1 MKKYYMTFAGTLLA
15 IILVGCS
22 SSGNGNGDI
31 ARSYLK
37 ACYEEDAKEMVS
49 LVPSAV
55 IDDIL
60 SEYKCTK
67 KQLVEAVEIE
77 LSNESKDYSDCSVVS
92 TAHFMKDIEENNFD
106 DFFDRRVEIDT
117 DKISAMQTYQVD
129 VSDNQYYSNLSV
141 FKYGSKWYS
150 VDAANFVAYA
160 VWEKY

>member
-1 MKKYYMTFAGTLLA
+1 MKKHFLTFAGALLG
-15 IILVGCS
+15 IILVGCGS
-22 SSGNGNGDI
+22 SESSNGKI

-37 ACYEEDAKEMVS
+37 ACYEEDAKEMVA

-55 IDDIL
+55 IDDIM

-77 LSNESKDYSDCSVVS
+77 LSKESEDYSDCSEVN
-92 TAHFMKDIEENNFD
+92 TAHFMKDIEENDYD

-117 DKISAMQTYQVD
+117 DKITAMQTYQVD
-129 VSDNQYYSNLSV
+129 VSDNRYYSNLSV

>member
-1 MKKYYMTFAGTLLA
+1 MRKIAILQLCAAMLLVVTL
-15 IILVGCS
+15 IGCGS
-22 SSGNGNGDI
+22 SDGGDI

-55 IDDIL
+55 IDDIM
-60 SEYKCTK
+60 SEYKCS
-67 KQLVEAVEIE
+67 KQQLIEAVEVE
-77 LSNESKDYSDCSVVS
+77 LSYESKDYSDCSEVS
-92 TAHFMKDIEENNFD
+92 TAHFMEDIEKNEYD
-106 DFFDRRVEIDT
+106 DFFDRRVEIDL
-117 DKISAMQTYQVD
+117 DKISGMQTYRVD
-129 VSDNQYYSNLSV
+129 VSDNRYYSNLSV